1 MNSLKYSRFP
11 VPPKNIKKILMI
23 YTKKIVKNIVLAL
36 SSALPFALHSAENS
50 EYNMPIGV
58 TEVSQSIFGLHM
70 LIFWIC
76 VVIGVIVFGIMFW
89 SMWKYRKS
97 KGAVAAD
104 FDDNFWLEI
113 GWTVAATA
121 VLIWMAVPSTQV
133 MVQAYDDAEGEINI
147 LVTGHQ
153 WKWHYE
159 YMEDEVSFFSNLS
172 TSQEQIDNKVPKG
185 EFYLSEVDEPLVIP
199 TNTRVRFLIT
209 GNDVIHSWWVPDFA
223 VKQDAIPGF
232 INTAWTNVPKPG
244 IYRGACTELCGIKH
258 AFMPVV
264 VRAVEREAYDAFI
277 AEKVALAEAERML
290 TSKEW
295 TKEELMERGES
306 FYAVNCVACHQ
317 ANGKGIPPV
326 FPALEGSEVAL
337 NDSDKHIEI
346 LMEGIQGSAMA
357 AFGDSYSEVDIAS
370 VITYTR
376 QAWSNGENGDGVIV
390 TPKDIVE
397 YKKRIDL

>member
-1 MNSLKYSRFP
+1 MTYIRKL
-11 VPPKNIKKILMI
+11 V
-23 YTKKIVKNIVLAL
+23 TKLAL
-36 SSALPFALHSAENS
+36 VTYSAIPLAVYSAENS
-50 EYNMPIGV
+50 DYNMPVGV

-76 VVIGVIVFGIMFW
+76 VVIGVIVFSIMFW

-104 FDDNFWLEI
+104 FDDHFWLEI

-121 VLIWMAVPSTQV
+121 VLVWMAVPSTQV

-199 TNTRVRFLIT
+199 INTRVRFLIT
-209 GNDVIHSWWVPDFA
+209 GNDDIHSWWVPDFA

-232 INTAWTNVPKPG
+232 INTAWTNVPEPG

-258 AFMPVV
+258 AFLPVV

-277 AEKVALAEAERML
+277 AEKVALAEAEKFL

-295 TKEELMERGES
+295 TKDELMERGEK
-306 FYAVNCVACHQ
+306 FYVTNCVACHQ

-337 NDSDKHIEI
+337 NDSEKHIEI

>member
-1 MNSLKYSRFP
+1 MTYIRKLVTKLAVVTYSAIP
-11 VPPKNIKKILMI
+11 
-23 YTKKIVKNIVLAL
+23 LAVY
-36 SSALPFALHSAENS
+36 SAENS
-50 EYNMPIGV
+50 DYNMPVGV

-76 VVIGVIVFGIMFW
+76 VVIGVIVFSIMFW

-104 FDDNFWLEI
+104 FDDHFWLEI

-121 VLIWMAVPSTQV
+121 VLVWMAVPSTQV
-133 MVQAYDDAEGEINI
+133 MVKAYDDAEGEINI

-199 TNTRVRFLIT
+199 INTRVRFLIT

-232 INTAWTNVPKPG
+232 INTAWTNVPEPG

-277 AEKVALAEAERML
+277 AEKVALVEAEKML

-295 TKEELMERGES
+295 TKDELMERGEE
-306 FYAVNCVACHQ
+306 FYATNCVACHQ

-337 NDSDKHIEI
+337 NDSEKHIEI

-357 AFGDSYSEVDIAS
+357 AFGDMYSEVDIAS

>member
-1 MNSLKYSRFP
+1 MTYIRKL
-11 VPPKNIKKILMI
+11 V
-23 YTKKIVKNIVLAL
+23 TKLAL
-36 SSALPFALHSAENS
+36 VTYSAIHLAVYSAENS
-50 EYNMPIGV
+50 DYNMPVGV

-76 VVIGVIVFGIMFW
+76 VVIGVIVFSIMFW

-104 FDDNFWLEI
+104 FDDHFWLEI

-121 VLIWMAVPSTQV
+121 VLVWMAVPSTQV

-199 TNTRVRFLIT
+199 INTRVRFLIT

-232 INTAWTNVPKPG
+232 INTAWTNVPEPG

-277 AEKVALAEAERML
+277 AEKVALAEAEKML

-295 TKEELMERGES
+295 TKDELMERGEK
-306 FYAVNCVACHQ
+306 FYVTNCVACHQ

-337 NDSDKHIEI
+337 NDSEKHIEI

>member
-1 MNSLKYSRFP
+1 MTYIRKL
-11 VPPKNIKKILMI
+11 V
-23 YTKKIVKNIVLAL
+23 TKLAL
-36 SSALPFALHSAENS
+36 VTYSAIPLAVYSAENS
-50 EYNMPIGV
+50 DYNMPVGV

-76 VVIGVIVFGIMFW
+76 VVIGVIVFSIMFW
-89 SMWKYRKS
+89 SMRKYRKS

-104 FDDNFWLEI
+104 FDDHFWLEI

-121 VLIWMAVPSTQV
+121 VLVWMAVPSTQV

-159 YMEDEVSFFSNLS
+159 YMEDEVCFFSNLS

-199 TNTRVRFLIT
+199 INTRVRFLIT

-232 INTAWTNVPKPG
+232 INTAWTNVPEPG

-277 AEKVALAEAERML
+277 AEKVALAEAEKML

-295 TKEELMERGES
+295 TKDELMERGEK
-306 FYAVNCVACHQ
+306 FYVTNCVACHQ

-337 NDSDKHIEI
+337 NDSEKHIEI